1 MDGGI
6 RYDDSETPPVP
17 IEPESELRCQP
28 EATLDSSN
36 RNTPWDGCAQA
47 EVHHC
52 EPGRLELRESV
63 SRVGIVDRL
72 MARAAR
78 SPRRVVLPE
87 GTDPRVL
94 SAARALADGR
104 LARPILVGEP
114 GAVAAAARSAG
125 LSLEAVPVVDPAASA
140 TTERYAALYVAG
152 RPRTDAR
159 VARRLLRRP
168 LFFAAMMLKARDADA
183 MVAGASHPTARVIE
197 AGLMGVGTREG
208 METPSSFFLMECSD
222 AREGSGRT
230 LLFADCAVNADP
242 DPEQLADIALASAES
257 AARLL
262 DEAPRVALLSFST
275 RGSARHPRVEKVT
288 RALEIARRRAPG
300 LAIDGELQADT
311 ALVERVARIK
321 LDRPGEVAGRA
332 NVLVF
337 PDLDSGNIAYKLVQH
352 LGGAR
357 AIGPFLQGFRAP
369 ICDLSRGAEVDDI
382 VAAAAVTLAQ
392 AEGQ

>member
-1 MDGGI
+1 
-6 RYDDSETPPVP
+6 
-17 IEPESELRCQP
+17 
-28 EATLDSSN
+28 
-36 RNTPWDGCAQA
+36 
-47 EVHHC
+47 
-52 EPGRLELRESV
+52 
-63 SRVGIVDRL
+63 
-72 MARAAR
+72 MARAAEN
-78 SPRRVVLPE
+78 PRRVVLPE
-87 GTDPRVL
+87 GSEARVL
-94 SAARALADGR
+94 RAARSLADSG
-104 LARPILVGEP
+104 LARPILVGDPEK
-114 GAVAAAARSAG
+114 VARDARESG
-125 LSLEAVPVVDPAASA
+125 LALTSIAVVDPATSEA
-140 TTERYAALYVAG
+140 TERYAALYVAG

-208 METPSSFFLMECSD
+208 METPSSFFLMECSG

-262 DEAPRVALLSFST
+262 DETPRVALLSFST

-300 LAIDGELQADT
+300 LAIDGELQADA

-369 ICDLSRGAEVDDI
+369 ICDLSRGAEVGDI

-392 AEGQ
+392 TEGE

>member
-1 MDGGI
+1 
-6 RYDDSETPPVP
+6 
-17 IEPESELRCQP
+17 
-28 EATLDSSN
+28 
-36 RNTPWDGCAQA
+36 
-47 EVHHC
+47 
-52 EPGRLELRESV
+52 
-63 SRVGIVDRL
+63 

-94 SAARALADGR
+94 AAARALADGR

-114 GAVAAAARSAG
+114 DAVAAAARSAG
-125 LSLEAVPVVDPAASA
+125 LSLEAVPVVDPAAGEA
-140 TTERYAALYVAG
+140 TDRYAALYVAG

-168 LFFAAMMLKARDADA
+168 LFFAAMMLKAGDAEA

-208 METPSSFFLMECSD
+208 METPSSFFLMECSG
-222 AREGSGRT
+222 ALEGSGRA

-369 ICDLSRGAEVDDI
+369 ICDLSRGAEVGDI

-392 AEGQ
+392 AEGE

>member
-1 MDGGI
+1 
-6 RYDDSETPPVP
+6 
-17 IEPESELRCQP
+17 
-28 EATLDSSN
+28 
-36 RNTPWDGCAQA
+36 
-47 EVHHC
+47 
-52 EPGRLELRESV
+52 
-63 SRVGIVDRL
+63 
-72 MARAAR
+72 MARAAEN
-78 SPRRVVLPE
+78 PRRVVLPE
-87 GTDPRVL
+87 GGEARVL
-94 SAARALADGR
+94 RAARALADSG
-104 LARPILVGEP
+104 LARPILVGDPEE
-114 GAVAAAARSAG
+114 VARAARESGVA
-125 LSLEAVPVVDPAASA
+125 LSSIAVVDPATSEAS
-140 TTERYAALYVAG
+140 ERYAALYVEG

-208 METPSSFFLMECSD
+208 METPSSFFLMECLD
-222 AREGSGRT
+222 TREGSGRT

-242 DPEQLADIALASAES
+242 DPQQLADIALASAES

-262 DEAPRVALLSFST
+262 DETPRVALLSFST
-275 RGSARHPRVEKVT
+275 RGSARHPRVEKVI

-300 LAIDGELQADT
+300 LAIDGELQADS

-392 AEGQ
+392 AEGG

>member
-1 MDGGI
+1 
-6 RYDDSETPPVP
+6 
-17 IEPESELRCQP
+17 
-28 EATLDSSN
+28 
-36 RNTPWDGCAQA
+36 
-47 EVHHC
+47 
-52 EPGRLELRESV
+52 
-63 SRVGIVDRL
+63 
-72 MARAAR
+72 
-78 SPRRVVLPE
+78 
-87 GTDPRVL
+87 
-94 SAARALADGR
+94 
-104 LARPILVGEP
+104 
-114 GAVAAAARSAG
+114 
-125 LSLEAVPVVDPAASA
+125 
-140 TTERYAALYVAG
+140 
-152 RPRTDAR
+152 
-159 VARRLLRRP
+159 
-168 LFFAAMMLKARDADA
+168 
-183 MVAGASHPTARVIE
+183 
-197 AGLMGVGTREG
+197 
-208 METPSSFFLMECSD
+208 MECSG
-222 AREGSGRT
+222 AGEGSGRT

-300 LAIDGELQADT
+300 LAIDGELQADA

-382 VAAAAVTLAQ
+382 VAAAAITLAQ
-392 AEGQ
+392 AEGE